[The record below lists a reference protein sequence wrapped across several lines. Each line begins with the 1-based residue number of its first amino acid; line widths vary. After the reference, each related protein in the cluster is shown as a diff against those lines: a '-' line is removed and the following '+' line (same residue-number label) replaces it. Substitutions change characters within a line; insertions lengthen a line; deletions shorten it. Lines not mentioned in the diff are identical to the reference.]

1 MIENKVLT
9 IADFMLFQERM
20 RDFALFEFIDHQ
32 IIPVQGT
39 EPVEDSLIAY
49 VLSAEFDENE
59 ITMSFPMATKN
70 HDRIVSNLHFYLRLI
85 LRNLDYFIYS
95 QGTDIYA
102 PGKDKAYKPDIVLV
116 KKGLEKRENHQII
129 NPLVTFEVL
138 SKSTQAKDKTE
149 KLEGYQGIESLQAYV
164 LIAQDAYKVTV
175 YERLSANTWQ
185 QQNLNSL
192 EDTLSIKSLDIQMNL
207 KEIYEEVEF

>member
-59 ITMSFPMATKN
+59 ITTSFPMATKN
-70 HDRIVSNLHFYLRLI
+70 HDTIISNLHGYL
-85 LRNLDYFIYS
+85 FIMLKQLGIKVYS